1 MGNGQQSKSYASK
14 GKAVKVAKNIPPA
27 APSTAPA
34 APSTAPAAPSTANG
48 VQKELLKD
56 LAAPK
61 GRRFNFRN
69 KNMGNN
75 WHYDFLDLFSHA
87 GSRAS
92 INDDKTS
99 NYSAETISAKVSADF
114 SGRNKSA
121 AISTEKVTVTPP
133 PNGKSKKKSTEIIL
147 YVIFL

>member
-1 MGNGQQSKSYASK
+1 MTDDIRSANRRVERLRIGNGTLHESEQQAKRTLKPNPKYADDYEIGEPSGYKKNDRPAKETLQIDAAQPTEMGNGQQSKSYASK

-75 WHYDFLDLFSHA
+75 
-87 GSRAS
+87 
-92 INDDKTS
+92 
-99 NYSAETISAKVSADF
+99 
-114 SGRNKSA
+114 
-121 AISTEKVTVTPP
+121 
-133 PNGKSKKKSTEIIL
+133 
-147 YVIFL
+147 

>member
-75 WHYDFLDLFSHA
+75 
-87 GSRAS
+87 
-92 INDDKTS
+92 
-99 NYSAETISAKVSADF
+99 
-114 SGRNKSA
+114 
-121 AISTEKVTVTPP
+121 
-133 PNGKSKKKSTEIIL
+133 
-147 YVIFL
+147 

>member
-14 GKAVKVAKNIPPA
+14 GKAVKVAKNIP
-27 APSTAPA
+27 
-34 APSTAPAAPSTANG
+34 PAAPSTANG

-75 WHYDFLDLFSHA
+75 
-87 GSRAS
+87 
-92 INDDKTS
+92 
-99 NYSAETISAKVSADF
+99 
-114 SGRNKSA
+114 
-121 AISTEKVTVTPP
+121 
-133 PNGKSKKKSTEIIL
+133 
-147 YVIFL
+147 